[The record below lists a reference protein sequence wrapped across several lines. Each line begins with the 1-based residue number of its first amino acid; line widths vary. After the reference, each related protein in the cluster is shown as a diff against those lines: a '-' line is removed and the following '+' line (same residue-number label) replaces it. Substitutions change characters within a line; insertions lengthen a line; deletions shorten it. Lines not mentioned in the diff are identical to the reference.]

1 MFPSQRFTITTYLS
15 PDDVQKKLLAVVDPP
30 PQGIQ
35 FQWKKSEKPYQ
46 GQIGEHSFKI
56 SRIISYRNSFLPQ
69 IEGRIQPHGRGSQ
82 IEIEMKLHSIV
93 IIFMCVWLSLVGQ
106 FALMFLVVLFQED
119 FEPAFLIPVGMFLF
133 GLALPRIGFSIEANG
148 SKNFLLELFQGIEE
162 NSLEQR

>member
-15 PDDVQKKLLAVVDPP
+15 PDEVQKKLIQVVDPP

-35 FQWKKSEKPYQ
+35 FQRQRSEKPYQ

-82 IEIEMKLHSIV
+82 IKIEMKLHPIV
-93 IIFMCVWLSLVGQ
+93 IIFMCVWLSMVGQ
-106 FALMFLVVLFQED
+106 FALMFLVVLFQEEFD
-119 FEPAFLIPVGMFLF
+119 P
-133 GLALPRIGFSIEANG
+133 
-148 SKNFLLELFQGIEE
+148 
-162 NSLEQR
+162 

>member
-15 PDDVQKKLLAVVDPP
+15 PDDVQKKLMRVVEPP

-35 FQWKKSEKPYQ
+35 FQWKRSEKPYQ

-82 IEIEMKLHSIV
+82 IEIKMKLHPAV
-93 IIFMCVWLSLVGQ
+93 MIFMCVWLGIVGQ
-106 FALMFLVVLFQED
+106 GVLMFLAVLFQEEFD
-119 FEPAFLIPVGMFLF
+119 PLFLIPVGMLIF
-133 GLALPRIGFSIEANG
+133 GLALPWVGFLPEAKG
-148 SKNFLLELFQGIEE
+148 SKQFLIELFQAEE
-162 NSLEQR
+162 KKLM